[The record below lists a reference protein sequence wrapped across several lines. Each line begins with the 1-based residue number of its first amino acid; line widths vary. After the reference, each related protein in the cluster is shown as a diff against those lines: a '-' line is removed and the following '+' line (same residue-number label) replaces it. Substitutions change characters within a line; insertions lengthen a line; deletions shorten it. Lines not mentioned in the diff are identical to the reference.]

1 MGKMTIQ
8 DISKVLIERN
18 GLGKKEAAAFANAMF
33 DIIQQALERDRI
45 VKVKGLGTFKIIDV
59 DARESV
65 NVNTGERVLIEGH
78 DKITFVPDALMKE
91 LVNKPFSQFETVV
104 LKDGVDFEDVEESQ
118 DIPLVEFG
126 ESINLKPVILG
137 EEKPV
142 EIPIE
147 NPIDEPP
154 VEKLVEEPIVNHVE
168 DPVEESVNEL
178 EPEEKQKP
186 EEKLEAEENL
196 EPAKLIS
203 EEPISE
209 ELIPEAIVT
218 EESVSDEPALDES
231 VSEEPVSEDLMSV
244 ESLSADPSETEEPY
258 EEETEE
264 ESPVYAWEEESS
276 DNKKW
281 WIAIAACLVG
291 LIGGYL
297 LGSYY
302 PLSKFTSQNDIL
314 LVYPDSVKK
323 TDVVPEVID
332 TLEDVLE
339 PVKDSEEPVG
349 VDEASEPESETLEV
363 QKSEPS
369 KSPENQ
375 AEPKYEVD
383 PAKYDAMDVRIRTGA
398 YKIIGT
404 ERVVKVKEGE
414 NLGKIARQVLGPDM
428 ECYLEAYNGMNAST
442 ELKVGQEIKIPKL
455 QLKKKKKPQ
464 TVNE

>member
-1 MGKMTIQ
+1 MGKITIQ

-18 GLGKKEAAAFANAMF
+18 GLGKKEAATFANAMF

-104 LKDGVDFEDVEESQ
+104 LKDGVDFEDVEETP
-118 DIPLVEFG
+118 DVPLVEFG

-137 EEKPV
+137 EEKSI

-147 NPIDEPP
+147 NPIDESP
-154 VEKLVEEPIVNHVE
+154 VEKLVEDPVM
-168 DPVEESVNEL
+168 DPVEETVDEL
-178 EPEEKQKP
+178 EPEEKMEPVKP
-186 EEKLEAEENL
+186 
-196 EPAKLIS
+196 IS
-203 EEPISE
+203 EEPILEEPISETIVSE
-209 ELIPEAIVT
+209 EPVPDNPASE
-218 EESVSDEPALDES
+218 EPA
-231 VSEEPVSEDLMSV
+231 SEEPVSEDLV
-244 ESLSADPSETEEPY
+244 PEESLSADPTGTEEPY

-281 WIAIAACLVG
+281 WIALAACLVG

-323 TDVVPEVID
+323 PDVALEVLD

-339 PVKDSEEPVG
+339 PVKDSEEPG
-349 VDEASEPESETLEV
+349 DVDGASEPESETLEV
-363 QKSEPS
+363 QKPEPS
-369 KSPENQ
+369 KSQENQ
-375 AEPKYEVD
+375 TEPKYEVD

-398 YKIIGT
+398 YMIIGT

-414 NLGKIARQVLGPDM
+414 NLGKIARRVLGPDM
-428 ECYLEAYNGMNAST
+428 ECYLEAYNGLNASA

-455 QLKKKKKPQ
+455 LLKKKKKPQ

>member
-1 MGKMTIQ
+1 MGKITIQ

-18 GLGKKEAAAFANAMF
+18 GLGKKEAATFANAMF

-104 LKDGVDFEDVEESQ
+104 LKDGVDFEDVEETP
-118 DIPLVEFG
+118 DVPLVEFG

-137 EEKPV
+137 EEKSI

-147 NPIDEPP
+147 NPIDESPVEKLVGDPP
-154 VEKLVEEPIVNHVE
+154 VEKLVEDPVM
-168 DPVEESVNEL
+168 DPVEETVDEL
-178 EPEEKQKP
+178 EPEEKMEPVKP
-186 EEKLEAEENL
+186 
-196 EPAKLIS
+196 IS
-203 EEPISE
+203 EEPILEEPISETIVSE
-209 ELIPEAIVT
+209 EPVPDNPA
-218 EESVSDEPALDES
+218 SD
-231 VSEEPVSEDLMSV
+231 EPVSEDLV
-244 ESLSADPSETEEPY
+244 PEESLSADPTGTEEPY

-281 WIAIAACLVG
+281 WIALAACLVG

-323 TDVVPEVID
+323 PDVALEVLD

-339 PVKDSEEPVG
+339 PVKDSEEPG
-349 VDEASEPESETLEV
+349 DVDGASEPESETLEV
-363 QKSEPS
+363 QKPEPS
-369 KSPENQ
+369 KSQENQ
-375 AEPKYEVD
+375 AGPKYEVD

-398 YKIIGT
+398 YMIIGT

-414 NLGKIARQVLGPDM
+414 NLGKIARRVLGPDM
-428 ECYLEAYNGMNAST
+428 ECYLEAYNGMNASA

-455 QLKKKKKPQ
+455 LLKKKKKPQ